1 MKGQSAWE
9 GGEGLNMC
17 SSDLK
22 TCFERMVAGGAFLL
36 ADSGDWL
43 LALRGNMGTCLWS
56 AQFHAARGSDPP
68 LAATLLGVGRGAKF
82 GALRFEVSAASESGN
97 CAIPSGR

>member
-17 SSDLK
+17 SYDLK

-36 ADSGDWL
+36 ADSGD
-43 LALRGNMGTCLWS
+43 
-56 AQFHAARGSDPP
+56 
-68 LAATLLGVGRGAKF
+68 
-82 GALRFEVSAASESGN
+82 
-97 CAIPSGR
+97 